1 MKMMKNGMSNMKDC
15 VDEIETNMHDHEI
28 HSTKRNEVV
37 DQMLNEINY
46 RVLEINSSGVFF
58 IKTTDHERTRQSMA
72 GTTENIEGDGT
83 IAEND
88 I

>member
-1 MKMMKNGMSNMKDC
+1 MSNMNDG
-15 VDEIETNMHDHEI
+15 VNEIETKMHDHVI
-28 HSTKRNEVV
+28 H
-37 DQMLNEINY
+37 QMLNEINY

-58 IKTTDHERTRQSMA
+58 IKTTDDERTKQSMA